1 MALTIRT
8 FVNKLMSLLFNMLSM
23 FLIAF
28 LPRNKCPLISRL
40 QSLSAVILEHHQSDS
55 SVAQSCPTLWDSMG
69 CSSPGFP
76 VHHQLLR
83 PTQTH
88 VHRISIAI
96 QVSHPLLSPSPLT
109 FNLSQHQGLFQWV
122 GSSHQVAKILQFQLQ
137 DRSFQWK
144 FRNDF
149 L

>member
-1 MALTIRT
+1 MVLTIWT
-8 FVNKLMSLLFNMLSM
+8 LVSKLMSLLFNMLSM

-28 LPRNKCPLISRL
+28 LPRNKCPLISCL
-40 QSLSAVILEHHQSDS
+40 QSLSAVILEHQSDS
-55 SVAQSCPTLWDSMG
+55 SVAQSCLTLWDRMD
-69 CSSPGFP
+69 CSAPGFP
-76 VHHQLLR
+76 VHHQLLK
-83 PTQTH
+83 PTHTH
-88 VHRISIAI
+88 VHHIGIAI
-96 QVSHPLLSPSPLT
+96 QVSHPLPSPSPPT

-137 DRSFQWK
+137 DRSFHWE